1 MEYLDISLIFA
12 ILLCNLVGVFIFTYS
27 IVVMPGLS
35 NLNNKDFLKVFQVTD
50 AVIQNKQPLFMFT
63 WIGSIV
69 AILTTIAAS
78 LVTVGLSE
86 AWLIILVGAAY
97 LPGVQGITLAIHI
110 PLSNHIQKLNIEEL
124 DDKTLADERLKFETK
139 WNFFYIIRTGIAI
152 SVSLLMLIQLALR
165 ST

>member
-1 MEYLDISLIFA
+1 
-12 ILLCNLVGVFIFTYS
+12 
-27 IVVMPGLS
+27 MPGLS
-35 NLNNKDFLKVFQVTD
+35 NLNNKDFLKAFQVTD
-50 AVIQNKQPLFMFT
+50 AVIQNNQPLFMFT

-97 LPGVQGITLAIHI
+97 LLGVQGITLAIHI
-110 PLSNHIQKLNIEEL
+110 PLNNHIQKLNIEEL

-139 WNFFYIIRTGIAI
+139 WNLFNIIRTGIAI
-152 SVSLLMLIQLALR
+152 SVSLLMLIQLGLR
-165 ST
+165 